1 MTASKCENLLS
12 EIDLR
17 DRDEIKNLIKN
28 KQVTY
33 EDIVDWNDS
42 SNEKLLNQ
50 NPYLEI
56 ATETA
61 NLVKEKQIAY
71 GDSFG
76 KSGEV
81 IKILFPDGVP
91 VEKYNDMLTI
101 VRILDKIFRICNKK
115 DAFGENPY
123 NDILG
128 YCLLAINEN
137 NKR

>member
-1 MTASKCENLLS
+1 MAKKKLVSPEQWFMNSSKEFL
-12 EIDLR
+12 DFYG
-17 DRDEIKNLIKN
+17 K
-28 KQVTY
+28 T
-33 EDIVDWNDS
+33 
-42 SNEKLLNQ
+42 LNQ

-56 ATETA
+56 ATKIA

-81 IKILFPDGVP
+81 IKILFPAGIP

-123 NDILG
+123 KDILG

>member
-1 MTASKCENLLS
+1 MAKS
-12 EIDLR
+12 D
-17 DRDEIKNLIKN
+17 N
-28 KQVTY
+28 K
-33 EDIVDWNDS
+33 DS
-42 SNEKLLNQ
+42 SAWNYAHDIKLLNQ

-61 NLVKEKQIAY
+61 NLVKEKQLAY

-123 NDILG
+123 KDILG
-128 YCLLAINEN
+128 YCLLAIKKNDEEF
-137 NKR
+137 